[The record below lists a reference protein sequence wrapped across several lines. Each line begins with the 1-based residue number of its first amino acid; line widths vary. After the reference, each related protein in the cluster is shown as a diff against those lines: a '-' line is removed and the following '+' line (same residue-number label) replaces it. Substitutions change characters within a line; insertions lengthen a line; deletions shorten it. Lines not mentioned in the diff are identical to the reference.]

1 VVNLLTPNGS
11 DFHLTQAPDTARFRS
26 IIIEGDIMNKL
37 TVLTAVAVLALAGCS
52 SSKGTTSAPAGAA
65 PLTLAQVATKA
76 GCADTPTPSTEV
88 GTKEGAKCTKDGHD
102 LYLYTFADD
111 SARDNWLK
119 VGKAAGALGSFQQGT
134 SWVIQTL

>member
-1 VVNLLTPNGS
+1 VKRI
-11 DFHLTQAPDTARFRS
+11 A
-26 IIIEGDIMNKL
+26 I
-37 TVLTAVAVLALAGCS
+37 AVILAAALAGCS
-52 SSKGTTSAPAGAA
+52 SPA

-76 GCADTPTPSTEV
+76 GCTDTPTPSTEV
-88 GTKEGAKCTKDGHD
+88 GTKEAAKCTKDGHD

-119 VGKAAGALGSFQQGT
+119 IGKAAGALGSFQEGT

>member
-1 VVNLLTPNGS
+1 MANLLTPNGS
-11 DFHLTQAPDTARFRS
+11 DFHLAQAPDTARFRS
-26 IIIEGDIMNKL
+26 IIEGDIMNKL

-88 GTKEGAKCTKDGHD
+88 
-102 LYLYTFADD
+102 
-111 SARDNWLK
+111 
-119 VGKAAGALGSFQQGT
+119 
-134 SWVIQTL
+134 